1 MTAITVEDLKTAVE
15 AAMAAKS
22 GGVKT
27 DRDRRLDERH
37 FRRVDKYSGG
47 AGWKEFA
54 FQIRTSAGAADSR
67 VRDVMDEIV
76 KAGKTPDW
84 DIIFAT
90 WSDEDMNKMGAELY
104 AVLSTLVMGEAMT
117 VVRGVPSGDGWEAWS
132 RLFNRFDPR
141 TPAKALMAMMAVMQ
155 PKKVKDVRELP
166 SAVQEWEMKVK
177 NLHTEHG
184 IVLDAKIKVAL
195 MTSFLPA
202 DLQDYVF
209 QWTDGKSSFEEM
221 KDRIMALAVNR
232 ASLGRPTPME
242 VDGVQAWGWHEDH
255 YGCEGQDWTKDWTEE
270 GEEEIEIGYVGESCR
285 RCGGMGHCK
294 RMSDAKRKGQGRGG
308 TRGMEGQGEGQVRWG
323 RGEPSWKGSGWKG
336 GEPGWKGGGK
346 GGWKGKG
353 KGFMGECWT
362 CGERG
367 HRSNECTNQN
377 PKTAMEIGS
386 VEEEQLHVGGVWAIA
401 QVQAQE
407 EEWSV
412 AQSKKNRRKAQVNC
426 RGCRGEHEGRGERPE
441 GQGREERVRGVGG
454 DPMAAGRIRRDH
466 RGQCRRG
473 VGVPEGVGRSIP
485 DEEAFEMAPIR
496 QRQRGPD
503 GPLRR
508 EDGDVPGRGA

>member
-1 MTAITVEDLKTAVE
+1 MLAQVLAVPKDPSAALFHSHGSGALDLRMTAITVEDLNTLVKTAVE

-177 NLHTEHG
+177 NLDTEHG
-184 IVLDAKIKVAL
+184 IVLGI
-195 MTSFLPA
+195 
-202 DLQDYVF
+202 
-209 QWTDGKSSFEEM
+209 
-221 KDRIMALAVNR
+221 
-232 ASLGRPTPME
+232 
-242 VDGVQAWGWHEDH
+242 
-255 YGCEGQDWTKDWTEE
+255 
-270 GEEEIEIGYVGESCR
+270 
-285 RCGGMGHCK
+285 
-294 RMSDAKRKGQGRGG
+294 
-308 TRGMEGQGEGQVRWG
+308 
-323 RGEPSWKGSGWKG
+323 
-336 GEPGWKGGGK
+336 
-346 GGWKGKG
+346 
-353 KGFMGECWT
+353 
-362 CGERG
+362 
-367 HRSNECTNQN
+367 N
-377 PKTAMEIGS
+377 P
-386 VEEEQLHVGGVWAIA
+386 
-401 QVQAQE
+401 
-407 EEWSV
+407 
-412 AQSKKNRRKAQVNC
+412 
-426 RGCRGEHEGRGERPE
+426 
-441 GQGREERVRGVGG
+441 
-454 DPMAAGRIRRDH
+454 
-466 RGQCRRG
+466 
-473 VGVPEGVGRSIP
+473 
-485 DEEAFEMAPIR
+485 
-496 QRQRGPD
+496 
-503 GPLRR
+503 
-508 EDGDVPGRGA
+508 